1 MTQDEDNRIEVE
13 QKQQLLE
20 RHRRNRDYLE
30 QQAAHYGLEVPL
42 ALYNALQ
49 AEAETI
55 SRLERE
61 LAALGVSALAR
72 PSWQALIIDAD
83 EHWRDIVISN
93 VGQLGG
99 TVIEVAEF
107 SILTQ
112 REIVE
117 SCAMAIVSASGHVLI
132 EPSTQKWIEEMVE
145 LGRCLPIVLL
155 ASWDDRDIS
164 IALRQACLNHVEEIT
179 LTTIFKETLDLHWF
193 SRIIH
198 QLLIR

>member
-1 MTQDEDNRIEVE
+1 MTQDEDYRIEIE
-13 QKQQLLE
+13 QKQQLLK
-20 RHRRNRDYLE
+20 RHRRNRNYLE
-30 QQAAHYGLEVPL
+30 QQAAQYGLEVPL
-42 ALYNALQ
+42 ALHNAVQ
-49 AEAETI
+49 AEAEAI

-61 LAALGVSALAR
+61 LATLGGSAQTR
-72 PSWQALIIDAD
+72 PNWQALIIDAD
-83 EHWRDIVISN
+83 THWRDIVISN

-99 TVIEVAEF
+99 TVIEVVEF

-112 REIVE
+112 REIIE
-117 SCAMAIVSASGHVLI
+117 SCAMAIVSASGHVLV

-164 IALRQACLNHVEEIT
+164 IALRQACLNHAEDIT
-179 LTTIFKETLDLHWF
+179 VTTIFKETLDLHWF
-193 SRIIH
+193 SRIIQ

>member
-1 MTQDEDNRIEVE
+1 MTQDEGNRIEIE
-13 QKQQLLE
+13 QKQQLLD
-20 RHRRNRDYLE
+20 RHRRNRSYLE
-30 QQAAHYGLEVPL
+30 QQAAQYGLEVPL

-61 LAALGVSALAR
+61 LAALGVSAQSR
-72 PSWQALIIDAD
+72 PSWQALIVDAD

-99 TVIEVAEF
+99 AGIEVAEL

-112 REIVE
+112 REVIE
-117 SCAMAIVSASGHVLI
+117 SCAMAIVSASGRLLV
-132 EPSTQKWIEEMVE
+132 EPATQRWIEEMVE

-164 IALRQACLNHVEEIT
+164 IALRQAFLNDAEDIT
-179 LTTIFKETLDLHWF
+179 VTTIFKETLDLHWF
-193 SRIIH
+193 LRIIH
-198 QLLIR
+198 QLLVR

>member
-1 MTQDEDNRIEVE
+1 MTQDEGNRIEIE
-13 QKQQLLE
+13 QKQQLLD
-20 RHRRNRDYLE
+20 RHRRNRSYLE
-30 QQAAHYGLEVPL
+30 QQAAQYGLEVPL

-61 LAALGVSALAR
+61 LAALGVSAQSR

-83 EHWRDIVISN
+83 AHWRDIVISN

-99 TVIEVAEF
+99 TVIEVVEF

-112 REIVE
+112 REIIE
-117 SCAMAIVSASGHVLI
+117 SCAMAIVSASGHVLV
-132 EPSTQKWIEEMVE
+132 EPSTPKWIEEMVE

-164 IALRQACLNHVEEIT
+164 IALRQACLNHAEDIT
-179 LTTIFKETLDLHWF
+179 VTTIFKETLDLHWF

>member
-1 MTQDEDNRIEVE
+1 MTQDEDYRIEIE
-13 QKQQLLE
+13 QKQQLLK
-20 RHRRNRDYLE
+20 RHRRNRNYLE
-30 QQAAHYGLEVPL
+30 QQAAQYGLEVPL
-42 ALYNALQ
+42 ALHNAVQ
-49 AEAETI
+49 AEAEAI

-61 LAALGVSALAR
+61 LATLGVSAQTR
-72 PSWQALIIDAD
+72 PNWQALIIDAD
-83 EHWRDIVISN
+83 THWRDIVMSN

-99 TVIEVAEF
+99 TVIEVVEF

-112 REIVE
+112 REIIE
-117 SCAMAIVSASGHVLI
+117 SCAMAIVSASGHVLV

-164 IALRQACLNHVEEIT
+164 IALRQACLNHAEDIT
-179 LTTIFKETLDLHWF
+179 VTTIFKETLDLHWF
-193 SRIIH
+193 SRIIQ

>member
-1 MTQDEDNRIEVE
+1 MTQDEDYRIEVE

-20 RHRRNRDYLE
+20 RHRRNRNYLE
-30 QQAAHYGLEVPL
+30 QQAAQYGLEVPL
-42 ALYNALQ
+42 ALHNALQ
-49 AEAETI
+49 TEAETI

-61 LAALGVSALAR
+61 LAALGISVQSR
-72 PSWQALIIDAD
+72 PSWQALIVDAD
-83 EHWRDIVISN
+83 EHWREIVISN

-99 TVIEVAEF
+99 TVIEVVEF

-112 REIVE
+112 REIIE
-117 SCAMAIVSASGHVLI
+117 SCTMAIVSASGHVLV

-164 IALRQACLNHVEEIT
+164 IALRQACLKHAEDIT
-179 LTTIFKETLDLHWF
+179 VTTIFKETLDLHWF